1 MSALFQPF
9 QLSAVAGCNIAT
21 ATVWTDVLSTAMGQ
35 RAIVTPKRIAA
46 FIAQVAH
53 ESLGFFLTE
62 ENLAYRAKRLLEIF
76 PGHFDETSAAQYA
89 GKPKAIASRVY
100 ANRMGNHDEASG
112 DGWVYRGR
120 GLIQLTGRENYQLC
134 GKALGVDLERNP
146 DWLLGKPL
154 AAQSAAWF
162 WLSHGCNE
170 FADFCKIDA
179 ISRRIN
185 GGNNGLA
192 ERRALYEKALKVFR

>member
-1 MSALFQPF
+1 MALFQPF
-9 QLSAVAGCNIAT
+9 QLSAVSGCNIAT
-21 ATVWTDVLSTAMGQ
+21 ATAWADPLSEAMNL
-35 RAIVTPKRIAA
+35 RAIVTPERIAA

-53 ESLGFFLTE
+53 ESMGFYILE
-62 ENLAYRAKRLLEIF
+62 ENTNYRAKRLLEIF
-76 PGHFDETSAAQYA
+76 PKYFNEASAIEYA

-120 GLIQLTGRENYQLC
+120 GLIQLTGLDNYKLC
-134 GKALGVDLERNP
+134 GAGLSVDLERNP

-162 WLSHGCNE
+162 WQSSGCNE
-170 FADFCKIDA
+170 LADFGKIDA
-179 ISRRIN
+179 VSRRIN
-185 GGNNGLA
+185 GGNVGLT
-192 ERRALYEKALKVFR
+192 ERRVLYEKALKVFSK